1 MSFFDLS
8 TIVVDS
14 FSELDSDTCDDREHF
29 TAVLNHETFPIE
41 DLELAL
47 EESSKPGMCD
57 P

>member
-1 MSFFDLS
+1 M
-8 TIVVDS
+8 VDS
-14 FSELDSDTCDDREHF
+14 FSELDSNTSDDREHF

-47 EESSKPGMCD
+47 EESSKPSMRD